1 MFTLPQGYPSD
12 ISGAF
17 GVLKTRQS
25 LSLDDMR
32 VLAVIEAAGEEFYL
46 RIARS
51 VRNAEA
57 AALLI
62 QNGREERG
70 HAHRLLKAIVAAG
83 GEPFELPSAGEN
95 PFIAGLPAQLPAT
108 PEFIASLEKGEKDGD
123 RIYQA
128 WADAAANEEVANVL
142 RQNGREETR
151 HGERDAQVIRLL
163 AANA

>member
-17 GVLKTRQS
+17 GVLKTRKS

-83 GEPFELPSAGEN
+83 GEPFELPSANEN

-128 WADAAANEEVANVL
+128 WADAAASDEVANVL

>member
-1 MFTLPQGYPSD
+1 MFTLPPDYPSD

-17 GVLKTRQS
+17 GVLKTRKS

-32 VLAVIEAAGEEFYL
+32 VLAVIEAAGEEFYV
-46 RIARS
+46 RIARG
-51 VRNAEA
+51 VRNPEA

-83 GEPFELPSAGEN
+83 GEPFELPAARDN
-95 PFIAGLPAQLPAT
+95 PFIASLPHELPAT
-108 PEFIASLEKGEKDGD
+108 VEFIRSLESGEQNGD

-128 WADAAANEEVANVL
+128 WADAAANDEVAKVL
-142 RQNGREETR
+142 RQNGREET
-151 HGERDAQVIRLL
+151 HHAERDAQVIRLL